1 MKNLTRKIG
10 YGLGDMGTSIFW
22 KIFSFYLPF
31 FYSNIFGLTL
41 IDAGVL
47 VFATRIWDAVSDLM
61 MGVIADRTNTKM
73 GKYRPYLLWF
83 AAPFAIC
90 GILLFSTPDF
100 SYAGKLLWACF
111 TYVMMMTVYT
121 VVNVPYAAML
131 GVITDNPKEKTV
143 YAAYRMFF
151 AYIGSFIAMAFW
163 DPLCALFQE
172 LFGLNTAGGWQW
184 AMVVIATICFFL
196 FIITFLMTKEVVH
209 PKDSQNLGYYFKS
222 LLRNGPWW
230 ILIVAAMSTTLFS
243 TLRGVTVA
251 YFFADIIGED
261 ANMWLFG
268 VYVLFYA
275 GLFLS
280 IGEAA
285 NMIGVAAVV
294 PIVNVLGKK
303 TTFIVANACIAVLCI
318 GFFFMPVTP
327 IGMFAMLLFQIVIS
341 ILTGVLSPLIWA
353 MYADAADYSEYEYH
367 TASTALI
374 FSSSSMAQK
383 FGGAIG
389 AAIVLW
395 VLELSGYT
403 PGTSAAQPQS
413 AINCLWALMSFIPA
427 AIALLSMTAMCFY
440 SLSSERMEFI
450 SERLK
455 LMRNPRKSAPRKS
468 EVDDDFE
475 IIKI

>member
-1 MKNLTRKIG
+1 MNNLTRKIG

-22 KIFSFYLPF
+22 RIFSYYLPF

-83 AAPFAIC
+83 AAPFAVC

-151 AYIGSFIAMAFW
+151 AYTGSFIALAFW
-163 DPLCALFQE
+163 DPLCSLFQE
-172 LFGLNTAGGWQW
+172 LFGLSAAGGWQW

-196 FIITFLMTKEVVH
+196 FIISFLMTKEVVH

-230 ILIVAAMSTTLFS
+230 ILIIAAMCSTLFT
-243 TLRGVTVA
+243 TLRGVHR
-251 YFFADIIGED
+251 
-261 ANMWLFG
+261 
-268 VYVLFYA
+268 
-275 GLFLS
+275 GLFLCRHNRR
-280 IGEAA
+280 GCR
-285 NMIGVAAVV
+285 NVAFRS
-294 PIVNVLGKK
+294 L
-303 TTFIVANACIAVLCI
+303 
-318 GFFFMPVTP
+318 
-327 IGMFAMLLFQIVIS
+327 
-341 ILTGVLSPLIWA
+341 
-353 MYADAADYSEYEYH
+353 
-367 TASTALI
+367 
-374 FSSSSMAQK
+374 
-383 FGGAIG
+383 
-389 AAIVLW
+389 
-395 VLELSGYT
+395 
-403 PGTSAAQPQS
+403 S
-413 AINCLWALMSFIPA
+413 AILCRSFPQHRGGGKHGGCDGSGPYRECAWQEDDLHCGQCLHSGAERRILLHACHPDGYVRHVALPD
-427 AIALLSMTAMCFY
+427 C
-440 SLSSERMEFI
+440 
-450 SERLK
+450 
-455 LMRNPRKSAPRKS
+455 
-468 EVDDDFE
+468 DFDSDRSPVASYMGYVCRRG
-475 IIKI
+475 